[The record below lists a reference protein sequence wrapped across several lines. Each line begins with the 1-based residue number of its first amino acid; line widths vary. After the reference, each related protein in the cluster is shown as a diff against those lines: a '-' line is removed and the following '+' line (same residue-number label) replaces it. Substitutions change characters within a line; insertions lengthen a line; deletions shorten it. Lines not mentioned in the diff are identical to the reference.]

1 MNSND
6 YAVRK
11 RVPAASRVTFIL
23 SLVILGVFAAS
34 AEPVQTQNVHEQF
47 VGVYTLAKYSGHGD
61 KPTGRISYD
70 ASGRMWVMLLP
81 PDRKPL
87 TKKSLP
93 QEYKDTMRSVVA
105 YYGTYHID
113 EATGRVIHHVLEAS
127 NPAWKGANFI
137 RWYRFKGPDL
147 YISLKPDFS
156 DPLLWKRLPEN
167 NDYYR
172 LDEEVIDPSVSL
184 NTP

>member
-1 MNSND
+1 MNRDEKAGRGQFPVSSWGM
-6 YAVRK
+6 V
-11 RVPAASRVTFIL
+11 VLLLLV
-23 SLVILGVFAAS
+23 LVIFTAT
-34 AEPVQTQNVHEQF
+34 AEPIQTQTVSERF
-47 VGVYTLAKYSGHGD
+47 VGIYTLAKYSGHGD

-81 PDRKPL
+81 PDREPL
-87 TKKSLP
+87 TRKSP
-93 QEYKDTMRSVVA
+93 PEEYKKTMRSVVA

-113 EATGRVIHHVLEAS
+113 EATGRVIHHVVEAS

-156 DPLLWKRLPEN
+156 DPLLWKRMPGGPGSN
-167 NDYYR
+167 
-172 LDEEVIDPSVSL
+172 LDAVDPTISQL
-184 NTP
+184 TP